1 MDCLTPPPTP
11 PHRDQL
17 ALSPLTSSP
26 LTETNNNQNSN
37 NNNDNNSLAQ
47 VNTLLLR
54 SRCDS
59 EKTLLDESNTEGEEE
74 EEEEG
79 QVESGNQVQEESV
92 QVRVTLEVRIGR
104 ESSPR
109 EVAEKIESDLREVL
123 NGLRENKER
132 GQGETKG
139 SEFQKM
145 QEELRVVKRQLDVL
159 QKRAQQSVQDLRLNN
174 QSLCLQAS
182 EAIKISHQAEQDLD
196 KVLEA
201 FKSNRTRGSQGGSSW
216 VVAFALFVYVVLSK
230 CS

>member
-26 LTETNNNQNSN
+26 LTETNNNQNSI

-59 EKTLLDESNTEGEEE
+59 EKTLLDGVNTEGEEE

-92 QVRVTLEVRIGR
+92 RVTLEVQVRNQ
-104 ESSPR
+104 STPK
-109 EVAEKIESDLREVL
+109 EVVERIESELREVL
-123 NGLRENKER
+123 KGLCENKAR
-132 GQGETKG
+132 GQGETRG
-139 SEFQKM
+139 SEFQK
-145 QEELRVVKRQLDVL
+145 VK
-159 QKRAQQSVQDLRLNN
+159 
-174 QSLCLQAS
+174 
-182 EAIKISHQAEQDLD
+182 
-196 KVLEA
+196 
-201 FKSNRTRGSQGGSSW
+201 
-216 VVAFALFVYVVLSK
+216 
-230 CS
+230 